1 MEEYGRFAEVYDLL
15 MEEIPYEDWC
25 AYLTGL
31 LRSCGVRDGLVCEL
45 GCGTGT
51 MTELLAEEGFDMT
64 GIDSSD
70 TMLQQAIEKREASGL
85 PILYLLQDMRELEL
99 YGTMRAFVSVCDSMN
114 YLTDPEDFLTV
125 LRLVNNYLDPGGV
138 FIFDLKTE
146 HFFREVLGNSTDGA
160 SEEHA
165 AYILENDYDEEE
177 HLNSA
182 FLTVFEEQEDGRFE
196 RFTELHEQ
204 RAYGIPEIRE
214 MAEKA
219 GLEFAAAYRA
229 FTDQAAPESTGD
241 GSVDSAEEPCDRIYI
256 VLRECRKTEVPGVL
270 K

>member
-1 MEEYGRFAEVYDLL
+1 

-25 AYLTGL
+25 ERITGL
-31 LRSCGVRDGLVCEL
+31 LREHGIRDGLVCEL

-51 MTELLAEEGFDMT
+51 MTELLAERGYDMT

-70 TMLQQAIEKREASGL
+70 SMLQRALEKREESGL
-85 PILYLLQDMRELEL
+85 PILYLLQDMREMEL

-114 YLTDPEDFLTV
+114 YLTDPMDFLTV

-138 FIFDLKTE
+138 FVFDLKTE
-146 HFFREVLGNSTDGA
+146 HFFRDVLGNSTSGA

-177 HLNSA
+177 KQNSA
-182 FLTVFEEQEDGRFE
+182 FLTVFEECGDGRFE

-204 RAYGIPEIRE
+204 RAYSVLEIRK
-214 MAEKA
+214 MADLA
-219 GLEFAAAYRA
+219 GLEFVGAYRA
-229 FTDQAAPESTGD
+229 FTDVEFEDGDESC
-241 GSVDSAEEPCDRIYI
+241 ERICV
-256 VLRECRKTEVPGVL
+256 VLRECRKTDIPGVL
-270 K
+270 KEEICQIT